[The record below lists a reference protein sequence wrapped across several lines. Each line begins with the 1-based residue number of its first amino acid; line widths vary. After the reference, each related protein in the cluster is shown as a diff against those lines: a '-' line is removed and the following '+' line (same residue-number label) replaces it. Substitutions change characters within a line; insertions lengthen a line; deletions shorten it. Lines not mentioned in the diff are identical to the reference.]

1 MFICARIIRRKTVIL
16 LAAWPRKQSVSCK
29 YMEFF
34 SYYSWAIYF
43 IHRVDVS
50 KVVSIQ
56 ILLKKVSTF
65 LLNTLFNQNMV
76 QLEYFSFVHTKHVKT
91 KIFFKQDM
99 LQLKHFSNKTC
110 YSWNTFQTKHVS
122 TNILQKRLTQILF
135 NDDMFQGKQE
145 LQLILQR
152 LLQTS
157 VLLLQL
163 LLFSWS
169 LSQPYT
175 ALEIRN

>member
-34 SYYSWAIYF
+34 SYYSWEIYF

-65 LLNTLFNQNMV
+65 LLNTLFKQNMV

-110 YSWNTFQTKHVS
+110 
-122 TNILQKRLTQILF
+122 F
-135 NDDMFQGKQE
+135 N
-145 LQLILQR
+145 
-152 LLQTS
+152 
-157 VLLLQL
+157 
-163 LLFSWS
+163 
-169 LSQPYT
+169 
-175 ALEIRN
+175 